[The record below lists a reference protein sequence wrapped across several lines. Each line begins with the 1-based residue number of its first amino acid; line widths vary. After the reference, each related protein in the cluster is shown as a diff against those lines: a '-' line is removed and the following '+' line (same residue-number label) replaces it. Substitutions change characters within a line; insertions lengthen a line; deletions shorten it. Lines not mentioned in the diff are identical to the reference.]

1 MRMAINDKYKEGVSG
16 IMRVKDDAE
25 FIRVSVES
33 CISALDEL
41 IIVYNDCTDNSPQI
55 IAEVQSKYPDKIKV
69 FPYNHHIYALNLT
82 KEEYEYA
89 KSLPL
94 DSPHLL
100 CNYYNFALSK
110 VTCKYAMKIDADQIY
125 FTEKLKWWCDVF
137 RSKKV
142 KFGLVTYIGG
152 LIWTY
157 SRIVSKI
164 NFLNKRIIPLMTLHK
179 TDFLW
184 NCYSNF
190 VAHMV
195 QKAKRPVSLSGVDVF
210 KDKEW
215 YVTIGLKNPINNI
228 LPPYNGVGDHLIF
241 KVGEDTYYRPDDCK
255 FYNNLRSDSYTL
267 IERFEH
273 AQGNPITIGIC
284 WYHINAMRESV
295 ASKVLAAK
303 NKYPD
308 YFVPVNK
315 FVNSDYNKD
324 IEPMEDKQ
332 MVVLYQNILFQF
344 VHQFNAFEI
353 KKYLN
358 KLNSFEL

>member
-1 MRMAINDKYKEGVSG
+1 MAINDKHKVGVSG
-16 IMRVKDDAE
+16 IMRVKNDAE
-25 FIRVSVES
+25 FIRASVES

-41 IIVYNDCTDNSPQI
+41 IVVYNDCTDNSPQI
-55 IAEVQSKYPDKIKV
+55 IAEIQSKYPDKIKV
-69 FPYNHHIYALNLT
+69 FEYKHKIYSINLS

-110 VTCKYAMKIDADQIY
+110 ATCKYAMKIDADQIY
-125 FTEKLKWWCDVF
+125 FTEKLKWWCDIF
-137 RSKKV
+137 RGKKV
-142 KFGLVTYIGG
+142 RYSLATILGG
-152 LIWTY
+152 VIWTY

-164 NFLNKRIIPLMTLHK
+164 NFMSKRIIPLMSLHK
-179 TDFLW
+179 TEFFWD
-184 NCYSNF
+184 CYSNF
-190 VAHMV
+190 VAHLV
-195 QKAKRPVSLSGVDVF
+195 QKTKRPVSLSGVDVF

-215 YVTIGLKNPINNI
+215 YVTVGLKNPINNI

-241 KVGEDTYYRPDDCK
+241 KVGKDTYYRPDDCE

-273 AQGNPITIGIC
+273 AQGNPISIGIC
-284 WYHINAMRESV
+284 WYHINAMRGSV
-295 ASKVLAAK
+295 APKVLTAK
-303 NKYPD
+303 DKYPEF
-308 YFVPVNK
+308 FVPINE

-332 MVVLYQNILFQF
+332 MVVHYQNILFQF
-344 VHQFNAFEI
+344 IHQYNAFDI
-353 KKYLN
+353 KTYLN
-358 KLNSFEL
+358 KLNNIGS

>member
-1 MRMAINDKYKEGVSG
+1 MNNTFSSLKLGVSG
-16 IMRVKDDAE
+16 IMRVKNDAE
-25 FIRVSVES
+25 FIEASVES

-41 IIVYNDCTDNSPQI
+41 IIVYNDCSDNSPEI
-55 IAEVQSKYPDKIKV
+55 IEKVRLKYRNKIRTYEYKEKV
-69 FPYNHHIYALNLT
+69 YSINLT
-82 KEEYEYA
+82 KDEYEYA

-110 VTCKYAMKIDADQIY
+110 VTYKYAIKIDADQIY
-125 FTEKLKWWCDVF
+125 FTEKLKWWCDVY
-137 RSKKV
+137 RGKNV
-142 KFGLVTYIGG
+142 KFGSVTILGG

-164 NFLNKRIIPLMTLHK
+164 NIMSKRILPLMTLHK
-179 TDFLW
+179 TAFFW

-210 KDKEW
+210 KDKDW
-215 YVTIGLKNPINNI
+215 YVTVGLKNSINNI

-241 KVGEDTYYRPDDCK
+241 KVGEDTYYRPDDCQ

-273 AQGNPITIGIC
+273 AQGNPISIGIC
-284 WYHINAMRESV
+284 WYHINAMRNSV
-295 ASKVLAAK
+295 GPKVLAAK
-303 NKYPD
+303 DRYPD
-308 YFVPVNK
+308 YFVPIYK
-315 FVNSDYNKD
+315 FVNLDYNKD

-332 MVVLYQNILFQF
+332 MVVHYQNILFQF
-344 VHQFNAFEI
+344 IHQYNAFDI
-353 KKYLN
+353 KTYLN
-358 KLNSFEL
+358 KLNNIGL